1 MLIRVHHPK
10 PGCLVPDAEAMLLAL
25 RGGFILRPSYLAL
38 PLIFVSSC
46 CALAQEGLTTA
57 SVTGRV
63 LDPTGAAIPH
73 VTVNALQLAT
83 NQAYSA
89 QTDGQGRFR
98 LPYLPV
104 GQYRIHTQT
113 SGFAETTRDV
123 KLTVGSAYDVTL
135 QLVMSARNSSVQ
147 VNADSPVLEVDRSQT
162 GETVEQAE
170 IQNLPFEG
178 RNYLDLA
185 LLLPGVSPTNTA
197 STQTLAETSEVPG
210 QGYSINSQRNF
221 SNSFIVDGVS
231 DNDDA
236 AGVAGNL
243 FSLDVVQ
250 EFQVVTSGGQAEFG
264 RALGGYFNI
273 ITRSGTN
280 QVHGTA
286 YGFLRNQRLNADNAL
301 SGTRLPLTQGQY
313 GASLSGPL
321 KKDKTFLFGNF
332 EEQRLRTNGIITVT
346 PANAAAIDAT
356 LKLDGYLAPLLPI
369 GTGAT
374 TQYPN
379 TLHTDTVFLRG
390 DHRFSDKDQFEAR
403 YSFYQ
408 LSSLDARGNGSLNEV
423 SNGTSVYDT
432 NHTIAVSNIAT
443 LTPHTFNET
452 RGQFIYDNLYAPD
465 NDQLGP
471 AVTISGVATFGR
483 FTGSPTGRLN
493 YLGEAVD
500 NLVLQRGSHTF
511 KTGVDFLVNDDTIT
525 FPMSIRGAYTFGAS
539 SVTAGGVTTNYTALQ
554 NFQRGVYN
562 TQGYTQNFGNPVVE
576 QTNPNVGFY
585 AQDEYKIS
593 PAFTLNLGVRYDL
606 EFLQTITT
614 DTNNVSPRVGFAWS
628 PYRDR
633 KTVVRGSYGLFYD
646 RVPLRPLA
654 NALLS
659 AHNTTDPNQAALLS
673 YTFSPGQAGAPTFP
687 NVAVTPPANAVENF
701 SLVQRNIQ
709 NPYSQQ
715 VSLGVEQQVFDK
727 TTLGLSYQHVR
738 GEHLIGSL
746 NTNINIDG
754 TRPDPTR
761 GNIKPY
767 TSAFD
772 SYFDG
777 LEISFQQRPV
787 PWGSA
792 RLSYTYSKAIDNIS
806 EFFFSAPIN
815 NFNLREDRSRADD
828 DQRHRVVFDAIL
840 TSSTKQANSFA
851 DHLTHGWRL
860 GGILQY
866 YSRLPFNVTTGANTK
881 QATSQR
887 PCAVGFS
894 LSANGGLNPCTEGL
908 AGAVIGRNAG
918 TGFDFFSLNARLSR
932 TFALTG
938 RFHLEGMAEAFNSL
952 NHRNQMIPNGT
963 FGTGTYP
970 AAPTSTFGQATAVGD
985 PRSVQF
991 GARLSF

>member
-1 MLIRVHHPK
+1 M
-10 PGCLVPDAEAMLLAL
+10 
-25 RGGFILRPSYLAL
+25 LRPSYLAL
-38 PLIFVSSC
+38 PLMVFSSC
-46 CALAQEGLTTA
+46 FAFAQEGLTTA

-63 LDPTGAAIPH
+63 LDPSGAVVPH
-73 VTVNALQLAT
+73 VTVNALQIAT

-89 QTDGQGRFR
+89 QTDAQGRFR

-104 GQYRIHTQT
+104 GQYRLRTQT
-113 SGFAETTRDV
+113 PGFAETVRDV
-123 KLTVGSAYDVTL
+123 QLTVGSAFDVTL
-135 QLVMSARNSSVQ
+135 QLGISASNSSVQ
-147 VNADSPVLEVDRSQT
+147 VNAESPVLEVDRSQI
-162 GETVEQAE
+162 GETVQQAE

-210 QGYSINSQRNF
+210 QGYSVNSQRNF

-236 AGVAGNL
+236 AGVAGNV
-243 FSLDVVQ
+243 FSLDVVR

-264 RALGGYFNI
+264 RALAGYFNI
-273 ITRSGTN
+273 ITKSGTN

-301 SGTRLPLTQGQY
+301 SRNKLPLTQGEY

-321 KKDKTFLFGNF
+321 KRDKTFLFGNF

-346 PANAAAIDAT
+346 PANAAAIDA
-356 LKLDGYLAPLLPI
+356 KLTAVGYLAPLLPI

-374 TQYPN
+374 TQYPT

-390 DHRFSDKDQFEAR
+390 DHRFSEKDQFEAR

-408 LSSLDARGNGSLNEV
+408 LSSLNARGNGSLNEV

-443 LTPHTFNET
+443 LTPRTFNET
-452 RGQFIYDNLYAPD
+452 RGQFIYDNLNAPD

-493 YLGEAVD
+493 YLGEVVD
-500 NLVLQRGSHTF
+500 NLVLQRGAHTF
-511 KTGVDFLVNDDTIT
+511 KTGVDFLYNDDTIT
-525 FPMSIRGAYTFGAS
+525 FPMSIRGAYTFS
-539 SVTAGGVTTNYTALQ
+539 SLANFLAGT
-554 NFQRGVYN
+554 YN
-562 TQGYTQNFGNPVVE
+562 SQGYTQNFGNPVVE

-585 AQDEYKIS
+585 AQDEWKIS
-593 PAFTLNLGVRYDL
+593 PALTLNLGVRYDL
-606 EFLQTITT
+606 ECLQTIST
-614 DTNNVSPRVGFAWS
+614 DTNNVSPRVGFAWA

-633 KTVVRGSYGLFYD
+633 RTVVRGSYGLYYD
-646 RVPLRPLA
+646 RIPLRPLA

-701 SLVQRNIQ
+701 STMQRNIQ

-715 VSLGVEQQVFDK
+715 ISLGVEQQVFDK

-767 TSAFD
+767 SSASD

-777 LEISFQQRPV
+777 LEVSVQHRPV
-787 PWGSA
+787 SWGSA

-806 EFFFSAPIN
+806 EFFFSTPIN
-815 NFNLREDRSRADD
+815 NFNLRQDRSRADD
-828 DQRHRVVFDAIL
+828 DQRHRVVFDAVL
-840 TSSTKQANSFA
+840 TSSTKQANGFA

-866 YSRLPFNVTTGANTK
+866 YSRLPFNITTGANTK

-887 PCAVGFS
+887 PCAAGFT
-894 LSANGGLNPCTEGL
+894 LAANGGLNPCTEGL

-932 TFALTG
+932 TFALTE

-952 NHRNQMIPNGT
+952 NHRNNMIPNGT

-970 AAPTSTFGQATAVGD
+970 TAQTATFGQANAVGD
-985 PRSVQF
+985 PRSVQLA
-991 GARLSF
+991 ARLTF